1 MGLSQTG
8 KFSPR
13 TTGRAMK
20 WESKRVSGAKKK
32 EAISIKTNVLCC
44 PPYLFR
50 NPKATCVTYCKS
62 IPVSPRDGRARPT

>member
-32 EAISIKTNVLCC
+32 KKQSLSKRMFYAVL
-44 PPYLFR
+44 PIFSGI
-50 NPKATCVTYCKS
+50 PKQ
-62 IPVSPRDGRARPT
+62 PV